1 MPYKSEKIK
10 IEKTSHD
17 RRIKL
22 TEDQKDKIRSEVG
35 KSQRKLAEEYG
46 VSRRTIQFIL
56 SPEKLLENKKRR
68 LERGGW
74 KQYYNKDKYNQEM
87 KEHRRYKQELY
98 LKGEI
103 K

>member
-17 RRIKL
+17 RRMKL
-22 TEDQKDKIRSEVG
+22 TEEQKDKIRAEVG

-74 KQYYNKDKYNQEM
+74 KQYYNKDKYSQEM